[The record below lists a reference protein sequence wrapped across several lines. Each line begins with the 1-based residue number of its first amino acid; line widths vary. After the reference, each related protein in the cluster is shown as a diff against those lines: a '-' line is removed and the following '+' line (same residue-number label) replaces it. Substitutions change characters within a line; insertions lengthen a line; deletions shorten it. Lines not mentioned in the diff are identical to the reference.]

1 MRSRVRAHDVS
12 HGWQGCLHQG
22 VQELA
27 TSYGNDGGGES
38 ALTHTSGGR
47 VKMASLDDPCLFLG
61 YFAPGRALM
70 AERPWKEVL
79 KRIPEPLY
87 RHRFGT

>member
-1 MRSRVRAHDVS
+1 M
-12 HGWQGCLHQG
+12 
-22 VQELA
+22 
-27 TSYGNDGGGES
+27 
-38 ALTHTSGGR
+38 THTSGGR